1 MSRYTLAVAALLV
14 LPLPVRAGEK
24 TPFPFKDGDKVSWI
38 GSSSTKIGVWPKTM
52 EFLLR
57 TRHPELKL
65 TFKSHTT
72 GGGTF
77 ATGIQNL
84 GKWLDDSKPT
94 LVFFNYGSNDA
105 SADQKGLPTFKENI
119 DKCVRQARDS
129 GARVVLMTPQAA
141 DIRKAGVAAAKRR
154 ELYAESMLQFAKEKG
169 WPPVIDV
176 FHPLQELQEKG
187 QMDDEKYTI
196 LRDTIHLTDPAYI
209 AWGLYLYV
217 GLNPQAVESRA
228 TLDAKGKVIAAKGCK
243 VLDVKADA
251 DAVAF
256 TRQDEVL
263 PILPPGPL
271 PPRKYVPLEQW
282 SPYMLE
288 VRGLAKGMYEI
299 HCEGKRLGTAD
310 AGALAKGVNLNTL
323 VLDSKEAAP
332 WEELAKQIWAGKELD
347 QIGTTRW
354 RFEVRKVKG

>member
-1 MSRYTLAVAALLV
+1 MARYTLTLAALLV
-14 LPLPVRAGEK
+14 LPLAVRAGDK
-24 TPFPFKDGDKVSWI
+24 TTFPFRDGDKVAWI

-77 ATGIQNL
+77 ATGLQNL
-84 GKWLDDSKPT
+84 DKWLEESKPT

-119 DKCVRQARDS
+119 DKCVRKARDA
-129 GARVVLMTPQAA
+129 GARVLLMTPQAA
-141 DIRKAGVAAAKRR
+141 DVRKSGVAAAKRR
-154 ELYAESMLQFAKEKG
+154 ELYAENVLMFAKEKG

-187 QMDDEKYTI
+187 QKDDDKYTI
-196 LRDTIHLTDPAYI
+196 LKDTIHLTEPAYI
-209 AWGLYLYV
+209 AWGFYLYA
-217 GLNPQAVESRA
+217 GLNPPAVESRA
-228 TLDAKGKVIAAKGCK
+228 TLDAKGKLVGVKGCK
-243 VLDVKADA
+243 VVDVTADA
-251 DAVAF
+251 ESVAF
-256 TRQDEVL
+256 TRLDEVL
-263 PILPPGPL
+263 PLLPPAPL

-282 SPYMLE
+282 SAYLLE

-299 HCEGKRLGTAD
+299 RCEGKRLGTAD
-310 AGALAKGVNLNTL
+310 ADALGKGVNLNTL
-323 VLDSKEAAP
+323 LLDSKETAP
-332 WEELAKQIWAGKELD
+332 WEELTKQLWAGKALD
-347 QIGTTRW
+347 QVGQTKW
-354 RFEVRKVKG
+354 RLEVRKAK